1 MKRIET
7 GIEGLCVIEPDCFG
21 DHRGWFMETYSKPK
35 FEAMG
40 ISCEFVQDNQSFSA
54 QKGTLRGLH
63 FQTNP
68 MAQSK
73 LLRCTAG
80 KIMDVA
86 VDLRKNSPTYKKW
99 FAVELS
105 AENKKQFFMP
115 KGMAHG
121 FLTLTENVEVQY
133 KVDTIYAPAC
143 DRSIRF
149 DDPEIGV
156 VWGIEDPVLSEKDLK
171 APLLCDS
178 DANF

>member
-1 MKRIET
+1 
-7 GIEGLCVIEPDCFG
+7 
-21 DHRGWFMETYSKPK
+21 
-35 FEAMG
+35 
-40 ISCEFVQDNQSFSA
+40 
-54 QKGTLRGLH
+54 
-63 FQTNP
+63 

-80 KIMDVA
+80 KIMDVV